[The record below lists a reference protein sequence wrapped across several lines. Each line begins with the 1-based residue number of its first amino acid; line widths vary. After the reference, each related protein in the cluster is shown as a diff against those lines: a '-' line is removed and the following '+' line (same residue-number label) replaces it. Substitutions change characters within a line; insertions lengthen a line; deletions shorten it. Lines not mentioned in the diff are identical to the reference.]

1 MDSDV
6 SFVSSWVRWLFSTVT
21 STSIVNKMFGV
32 LLQFFEII
40 FRFVMKVV
48 VFVAKALK
56 APFGRQTCEAS
67 ASEKKPPTVPLHRK
81 PPEAVKINA
90 RRSDLNGRKGTN
102 VKANVPLSPST
113 GEANNTKKAGS
124 KASFAGLKPCFL
136 LTRKKAAP
144 AEGDKKCATS
154 TKQKDTAECEAGK
167 CSTSQKQKGT
177 SKTDNNATTP
187 QKQGAAQA
195 DNNNATTP
203 QKQGAA
209 EADNNS
215 TTPQKQGAA
224 ETDKATT
231 SPKQGAAEADEKST
245 ASPRGQPEED
255 TPRPSI
261 PICPVLAQV
270 RPVVLP
276 IPGTNY
282 FAPVW
287 DGSEK
292 AQIMLQMIMAARRQ
306 AGLY

>member
-6 SFVSSWVRWLFSTVT
+6 SFGSSWVRWLFSTVT

-32 LLQFFEII
+32 LLQFFDII
-40 FRFVMKVV
+40 FQFVVKVV
-48 VFVAKALK
+48 VFIGKALK
-56 APFGRQTCEAS
+56 APFGRETCRDTSATEA
-67 ASEKKPPTVPLHRK
+67 KPPTVPLHRR
-81 PPEAVKINA
+81 PPEAVKNKA
-90 RRSDLNGRKGTN
+90 RRSDLNGAKGTN
-102 VKANVPLSPST
+102 VKVNVPLSPST
-113 GEANNTKKAGS
+113 GAANNAKKAGS
-124 KASFAGLKPCFL
+124 KATFAGLKSGFL
-136 LTRKKAAP
+136 LSPKKAAT
-144 AEGDKKCATS
+144 AEGDKKIATS
-154 TKQKDTAECEAGK
+154 KKQKDTAEGEKAIT
-167 CSTSQKQKGT
+167 ST
-177 SKTDNNATTP
+177 
-187 QKQGAAQA
+187 
-195 DNNNATTP
+195 
-203 QKQGAA
+203 KQGAA
-209 EADNNS
+209 EADINKATTLQKQGAAETDNNA

-245 ASPRGQPEED
+245 TSPREHPELD

-292 AQIMLQMIMAARRQ
+292 AQMMLQMIMAARRQ

>member
-1 MDSDV
+1 
-6 SFVSSWVRWLFSTVT
+6 
-21 STSIVNKMFGV
+21 MFGV
-32 LLQFFEII
+32 LLQYFEII

-56 APFGRQTCEAS
+56 APFGRETCRDTSATEA
-67 ASEKKPPTVPLHRK
+67 KPPTVPLHRR
-81 PPEAVKINA
+81 PPEAVKNKA
-90 RRSDLNGRKGTN
+90 RRSDVNGRKGTN
-102 VKANVPLSPST
+102 VKANVPPSPST
-113 GEANNTKKAGS
+113 GAANNAKKAGS
-124 KASFAGLKPCFL
+124 KATFAGLKSGFL
-136 LTRKKAAP
+136 LSPKKAAT
-144 AEGDKKCATS
+144 AEGDKKIATS
-154 TKQKDTAECEAGK
+154 KKQKDTAEGEKAITSTKQGAAEADINK
-167 CSTSQKQKGT
+167 ATTLQKQGAAE
-177 SKTDNNATTP
+177 TDNNATP
-187 QKQGAAQA
+187 
-195 DNNNATTP
+195 P

-209 EADNNS
+209 ETDKATTSPKQGATETDNNA

-245 ASPRGQPEED
+245 TSPRGQPEED